1 MEVLNMEAKEAK
13 TKPEPKKK
21 ELAKRDYKRY
31 AKDVKDQAI
40 ELHRAGKK
48 PKEIVVQL
56 NGPKIKAIKRW
67 IRRYEKLR

>member
-1 MEVLNMEAKEAK
+1 METKEIKAKPKAK
-13 TKPEPKKK
+13 KTES
-21 ELAKRDYKRY
+21 AKRDYKRY